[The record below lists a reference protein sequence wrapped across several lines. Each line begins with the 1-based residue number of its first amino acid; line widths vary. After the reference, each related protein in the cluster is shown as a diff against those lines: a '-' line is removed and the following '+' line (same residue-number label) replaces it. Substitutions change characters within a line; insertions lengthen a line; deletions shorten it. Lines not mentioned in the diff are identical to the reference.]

1 MLPYTR
7 FVLPAR
13 VVLLPLGLAL
23 AVVAGLGSYCETSDD
38 QTLAWLFAGV
48 LALKPVASLPLYF
61 HGYGHALAAGYAA
74 APAVPWLG
82 LLLGAL
88 LAGATGL
95 FFAVLDKLLRPYLKP
110 VVLTAV
116 LVVYF
121 GLAWL
126 EHWLWF
132 SHVRVAVLLAGAA
145 VLFAAQRPERRVAW
159 LLGLAGVG
167 AAWLLRPSA
176 AVLGVGA
183 VLPAAVLLAGG
194 WRRAAPLLL
203 GVAAALALATGV
215 LAGQRTP
222 AEVGYQARD
231 RYLTQI
237 LDDGQLRSAPQ
248 TPADSLGIAAVGAWL
263 LGDSAVVN
271 EAFFRRAYRFAA
283 ADFWGREVP
292 AKLRLRAGLLLRDY
306 FPVLLALAAA
316 GWGAGRP
323 RRRRAGFWLVQGG
336 FVAGLAGLAGLL
348 KLPPRLEL
356 PLLDFWL
363 LTNLIFWLK
372 NVSQEPESN
381 RKPAPKAADLLPVSA
396 VGRAL
401 SLAAVLLVSGLYGA
415 KTWHRQQVL
424 RTEQRRHE
432 RALRAIG
439 QLGAR
444 RVRILAGTNDYLK
457 SLSPFRTYA
466 PGPGPVLLLTG
477 WPAHDPSQPQL
488 RRALSG
494 AADQSECL
502 RRLAGLPPTG
512 AGAEVR
518 WVLTPETAAWL
529 SRRWGFDGLRLR
541 FAPTGALLPLCND
554 SPVSVF
560 QVRPVP
566 APEVKSGPRAP

>member
-1 MLPYTR
+1 M
-7 FVLPAR
+7 
-13 VVLLPLGLAL
+13 LLPLGLAL
-23 AVVAGLGSYCETSDD
+23 AVVTGLGSYCETSDD

-61 HGYGHALAAGYAA
+61 HGYGHALAAAYAA
-74 APAVPWLG
+74 APSVPWLG

-88 LAGATGL
+88 LAGATVL
-95 FFAVLDKLLRPYLKP
+95 FFAVLNKLLRPFLKP
-110 VVLTAV
+110 AV
-116 LVVYF
+116 LAAVLMPFF

-145 VLFAAQRPERRVAW
+145 VLFAAQRPARRVAW

-203 GVAAALALATGV
+203 AVAAALALATGV
-215 LAGQRTP
+215 LAGLRTP
-222 AEVGYQARD
+222 AEARYQARD

-237 LDDGQLRSAPQ
+237 LDDNQLRPVPQ
-248 TPADSLGIAAVGAWL
+248 TPADSLGTAAVGEWL
-263 LGDSAVVN
+263 LGDATVVN
-271 EAFFRRAYRFAA
+271 EAFFQRAYRFEA

-306 FPVLLALAAA
+306 FAVLLALAAA
-316 GWGAGRP
+316 GWGAGRH
-323 RRRRAGFWLVQGG
+323 RGRRAGFWLVQGG
-336 FVAGLAGLAGLL
+336 FVAGLVGLAGLL

-363 LTNLIFWLK
+363 LTNVIFWLK
-372 NVSQEPESN
+372 NVRQEPESN
-381 RKPAPKAADLLPVSA
+381 DEPGPNAAGLLPVSA
-396 VGRAL
+396 LGRAL
-401 SLAAVLLVSGLYGA
+401 GLAAVLLLLGLYGA

-424 RTEQRRHE
+424 RAEQQRHE
-432 RALRAIG
+432 RALHAISE
-439 QLGAR
+439 LGAR

-477 WPAHDPSQPQL
+477 WPAHDPSQAPL
-488 RRALSG
+488 RRVLSG
-494 AADQSECL
+494 AADQNECL
-502 RRLAGLPPTG
+502 RRLACLKPTG
-512 AGAEVR
+512 AGAEVL

-529 SRRWGFDGLRLR
+529 SRRWGFDGLRLQ
-541 FAPTGALLPLCND
+541 FTPTGAPLPSGND

-566 APEVKSGPRAP
+566 VELAKSGPRVP